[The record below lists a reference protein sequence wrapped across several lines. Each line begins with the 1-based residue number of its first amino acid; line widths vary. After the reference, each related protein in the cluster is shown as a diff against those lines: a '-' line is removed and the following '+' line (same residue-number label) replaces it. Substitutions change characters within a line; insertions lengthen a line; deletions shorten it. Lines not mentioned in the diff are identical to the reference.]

1 MQQAII
7 TLLSALAISG
17 VAAYYSIFGLAKIFS
32 AAVLPIIIMGAVLEV
47 GKLVTA
53 SWLYRNWDTCPVL
66 LKTYFVAAVAVL
78 MFITSMGIFGFLS
91 SAHLEQTMGNR
102 ENQSK
107 ILRVDEEILRTD
119 YLIDSAEQKI
129 LEFESAD
136 TNFSE
141 DIQTQIDREQQR
153 IDTAYLRA
161 DPQIR
166 SQMKIIERENEII
179 DDRVMPYRDE
189 ITNIDSRM
197 SQLDIAIQEN
207 DVRILQRIVGTS
219 VDGSYGNETASK
231 VEYFRDQQLEKRE
244 KLLLK
249 IDEIRNDNTQN
260 VDSAMNQI
268 ADIRDT
274 VRQEISDS
282 NALVQRLRAQLG
294 TPVNNNKLEL
304 VAQQRQTIDTL
315 EDKLDELNL
324 EKFDLETSYRQLEA
338 EVGPIKYLAE
348 IVIGANATEA
358 SLENAVKWIILMI
371 VFVFDPL
378 AVLLLIAANMN
389 LVSARNIDVVDAVQI
404 PKDRPDVPN
413 FDDAENV
420 LMKTSGG
427 WQRIDR
433 SEKRRR
439 ELNETLKD
447 DKES

>member
-189 ITNIDSRM
+189 IVNIDSRM